1 MQECGGQ
8 DKRRKGFVDAQ
19 TADKE
24 QKDWRFGWLFVE
36 WKGKR
41 LSLAGRARGKGA
53 GRLWEGGTQKK
64 ESLGM
69 LRPVE

>member
-1 MQECGGQ
+1 MGRTREEKVLSMRKRQTKSRKIEVWVIVCCG
-8 DKRRKGFVDAQ
+8 
-19 TADKE
+19 
-24 QKDWRFGWLFVE
+24 VE
-36 WKGKR
+36 GKR

-69 LRPVE
+69 LRPGE